1 MGEGCVKV
9 IFCIESTYVG
19 EEEDSLG
26 AEWVCEGVVTS
37 TEVFPGSKQE

>member
-19 EEEDSLG
+19 EEENLLE
-26 AEWVCEGVVTS
+26 AEWVREGVVTS
-37 TEVFPGSKQE
+37 TEVFPRSKQE